1 MDTSVYN
8 NLSQIVLTIDD
19 RSLVK
24 RIADAVKLIKGVT
37 AVQIKQADDDI
48 LKSASYKAAM
58 KDLREGNVTSYESAD
73 DLCDSLMNEV

>member
-1 MDTSVYN
+1 MDTSIYN
-8 NLSQIVLTIDD
+8 NAPQIVLTIDD

-48 LKSASYKAAM
+48 LKSTSYKAAM
-58 KDLREGNVTSYESAD
+58 KDLQEGNVTVYKSAD
-73 DLCDSLMNEV
+73 DLFDCLMNEE

>member
-8 NLSQIVLTIDD
+8 NSSQIVLTIDD

-48 LKSASYKAAM
+48 
-58 KDLREGNVTSYESAD
+58 
-73 DLCDSLMNEV
+73 

>member
-8 NLSQIVLTIDD
+8 NSSQLVLTIDD

-73 DLCDSLMNEV
+73 DLFDSLMNEV

>member
-8 NLSQIVLTIDD
+8 NSSQIVLTIED

-73 DLCDSLMNEV
+73 DLFDSLMNEV

>member
-1 MDTSVYN
+1 MDTSIYN
-8 NLSQIVLTIDD
+8 NSSQIVLTIDD

-73 DLCDSLMNEV
+73 DLFDSLMNEV

>member
-8 NLSQIVLTIDD
+8 NSSQIVLTIDD
-19 RSLVK
+19 RSLVT

-37 AVQIKQADDDI
+37 AVQIKQADDGI

-73 DLCDSLMNEV
+73 DLFDSLMNEV

>member
-1 MDTSVYN
+1 MDTSIYN
-8 NLSQIVLTIDD
+8 NASQIVLTIDD

-48 LKSASYKAAM
+48 LQCTSYKAAM
-58 KDLREGNVTSYESAD
+58 KDLQEGNISTYESAD
-73 DLCDSLMNEV
+73 DLFDSLMNEV

>member
-8 NLSQIVLTIDD
+8 NSSQIVLTIDD

-58 KDLREGNVTSYESAD
+58 KNLREGNVTSYESAD
-73 DLCDSLMNEV
+73 DLFDSLMNEV

>member
-8 NLSQIVLTIDD
+8 NSSQIVLTIDD

-73 DLCDSLMNEV
+73 NLFDSLMNEV

>member
-8 NLSQIVLTIDD
+8 NSSQIVLTIDD

-48 LKSASYKAAM
+48 LKSASCKAAM

-73 DLCDSLMNEV
+73 DLFDSLMNEV

>member
-8 NLSQIVLTIDD
+8 NSSQIVLTIDD

-48 LKSASYKAAM
+48 LKSASYKVAM

-73 DLCDSLMNEV
+73 DLFDSLMNEV

>member
-8 NLSQIVLTIDD
+8 NSSQIVLTIDD

-37 AVQIKQADDDI
+37 AVQIKQADDAI

-58 KDLREGNVTSYESAD
+58 KDLREGNVTSYESTD
-73 DLCDSLMNEV
+73 DLFDSLMTEE

>member
-8 NLSQIVLTIDD
+8 NSSQIVLTIDD

-37 AVQIKQADDDI
+37 AVQIKQADDGI

-58 KDLREGNVTSYESAD
+58 KDLHEGNVTSYESAD
-73 DLCDSLMNEV
+73 DLFDSLMNEV

>member
-8 NLSQIVLTIDD
+8 NSSQIVLTIDD

-48 LKSASYKAAM
+48 LNSASYKAAM
-58 KDLREGNVTSYESAD
+58 KDLREGNVTSYESAHD
-73 DLCDSLMNEV
+73 FFDSLMNEV

>member
-8 NLSQIVLTIDD
+8 NSSQIVLTIDD

-37 AVQIKQADDDI
+37 AVQIKQADDDSS
-48 LKSASYKAAM
+48 KSASHKAEM

-73 DLCDSLMNEV
+73 DLFDSLMNEV

>member
-8 NLSQIVLTIDD
+8 NSSQIVLTIDD

-73 DLCDSLMNEV
+73 DLFDSLMNEV

>member
-8 NLSQIVLTIDD
+8 NSSQIVLTIDD

-58 KDLREGNVTSYESAD
+58 
-73 DLCDSLMNEV
+73 

>member
-8 NLSQIVLTIDD
+8 NSSQIVLTIDD
-19 RSLVK
+19 HSLVK

-73 DLCDSLMNEV
+73 DLFDSLMNEV

>member
-8 NLSQIVLTIDD
+8 NSSQIVLTIDD

-73 DLCDSLMNEV
+73 DLFDRLMNEV

>member
-8 NLSQIVLTIDD
+8 NSSQIVLTIDD

-73 DLCDSLMNEV
+73 DLFDSLMTEE

>member
-8 NLSQIVLTIDD
+8 NSSQIVLTIDD

-37 AVQIKQADDDI
+37 AVQIKQADDGI

-73 DLCDSLMNEV
+73 DLFDSLMNEV

>member
-8 NLSQIVLTIDD
+8 NSSQIVLTIDD

-58 KDLREGNVTSYESAD
+58 KDLREGNVTSYESTD
-73 DLCDSLMNEV
+73 DLFDSLMTEE